1 VAKPITA
8 NRTKP
13 QLSLVPSPSAAMR
26 RTAELDDED
35 DDALAPPLP
44 GDEGLGEPSE
54 GLEPGEDL
62 EGEPGE
68 AGELAKVDERPPLS
82 PAAKA
87 GIAAGVGVGVGALGF
102 GVYQLGK
109 WAGWWGS
116 SAIVI
121 DDVPKPSPK
130 GDDRPNDGGGGGGGG
145 GSGSGRARGNP
156 PNVTGDRLGYNST
169 LYPAPLPVR
178 VALKAIGYDVEISSK
193 SLYENSQPHPIVST
207 FQTQWNG
214 VIKAI
219 DAGRISLPSSPA
231 ESKWVDALRGVLE
244 VDGIAGKRTLCALEI
259 ALTNQ
264 VRNGL
269 GWQGLVGKA

>member
-1 VAKPITA
+1 MAKPITA

-13 QLSLVPSPSAAMR
+13 QLSLVPSPSAATR
-26 RTAELDDED
+26 RTAELDEYDDEYD
-35 DDALAPPLP
+35 DDLAPVP
-44 GDEGLGEPSE
+44 GDEGELGE
-54 GLEPGEDL
+54 GL

-68 AGELAKVDERPPLS
+68 PVEGETGELAKVDERPPLS

-87 GIAAGVGVGVGALGF
+87 GIAAGVGVGLGALGF

-121 DDVPKPSPK
+121 DDVPKPAPK
-130 GDDRPNDGGGGGGGG
+130 GDDRPNEGGGGGGG

-193 SLYENSQPHPIVST
+193 SLYENEQPHPIVST
-207 FQTQWNG
+207 FQSQWNG

-219 DAGRISLPSSPA
+219 DAGRIDMPSSPA